1 MNKTLKYYN
10 ENSQILCDKYNS
22 VDISILHKN
31 LLDFFRESKTLLE
44 IGSGSGRDMSFMIKN
59 GFDVYGI
66 DGSQEMIKNAVCNYS
81 NLNNRLFLSE
91 LPKKLP
97 SFDKK
102 FDGLFSIAT
111 LMHFK
116 ANELKI
122 IFQKLNDLLK
132 PDSKVFVSVSGH
144 RETKDDSRF
153 FLELSKSE
161 WINIFKENNFN
172 VIEIKENKDFSE
184 RNIDWYT
191 FFLKTRN

>member
-10 ENSQILCDKYNS
+10 ENSQTLSVKYNS
-22 VDISILHKN
+22 VDLSALHKD
-31 LLDFFRESKTLLE
+31 LLDFFRESKALLE

-66 DGSQEMIKNAVCNYS
+66 DGSQEMVKNAVSNYS

-91 LPKKLP
+91 LPKNLP

-116 ANELKI
+116 ADELKL
-122 IFQKLNDLLK
+122 IFQKLNGLLK
-132 PDSKVFVSVSGH
+132 SNSKVFISVSGH
-144 RETKDDSRF
+144 RETKDDNRF

-161 WINIFKENNFN
+161 WISIFKENNFN
-172 VIEIKENKDFSE
+172 VIRIKENKDFSG